1 MTSNSSQNLSSCST
15 GGSDAAVG
23 NAAWLG
29 FSLSPHMAA
38 TMDGA
43 DGSSNAVQMQ
53 NHHHHHGSLFYPP
66 VVSSSP
72 ASFYYALG
80 GGQDGVANGG
90 GGGFYPGLSAMPL
103 KSDGSLCIME
113 ALHRSD
119 QEHHGNKRAPLM
131 ALFPS

>member
-23 NAAWLG
+23 GGSWLG

-38 TMDGA
+38 TMDG
-43 DGSSNAVQMQ
+43 SNAVQVQ
-53 NHHHHHGSLFYPP
+53 QHHGGLFYPP

-72 ASFYYALG
+72 AGFYYALG
-80 GGQDGVANGG
+80 GGQDGVAAAGANG
-90 GGGFYPGLSAMPL
+90 GGGFYPGISSMPL

-113 ALHRSD
+113 ALHRSE
-119 QEHHGNKRAPLM
+119 QEHQGKLVTINGIVSKL
-131 ALFPS
+131 